1 MVPEEKWQPEDS
13 RRLVSSYEE
22 RKDAL
27 REKGERKIVQEA
39 GSEREH
45 SSGPRS
51 HGDFDSEYL
60 GCAKAES
67 KDSKLGLHREL
78 YREGKRQKLS
88 SLS

>member
-1 MVPEEKWQPEDS
+1 MATRRL

-22 RKDAL
+22 LTDAL

-45 SSGPRS
+45 SCGPRS
-51 HGDFDSEYL
+51 RGDFDSEYL

-67 KDSKLGLHREL
+67 KDPNLVLHREL
-78 YREGKRQKLS
+78 YREGKKQKLS